1 MSADHCVANGDQY
14 PITGLLP
21 LPHREKAYKNAPIM
35 AFLFTTTA
43 NPWIP
48 ESYWNIHNQS
58 PNLAKRIVFAPITSI
73 NGRSL
78 MKSLLPPTNCERR
91 SLTGKPSVRTS

>member
-48 ESYWNIHNQS
+48 ESY
-58 PNLAKRIVFAPITSI
+58 
-73 NGRSL
+73 
-78 MKSLLPPTNCERR
+78 
-91 SLTGKPSVRTS
+91 